1 MIGRLGKVFLA
12 FACGSAVGLSG
23 TPVFAQHVSTTA
35 TVHHATVAAIAINSV
50 GNIYATG
57 TTASKLFVTTENALK
72 RVCDAGGDPCYSD
85 AFVVKLDPS
94 GRLLYSTYLGGT
106 SNE

>member
-1 MIGRLGKVFLA
+1 MPLGSPSARERPLNAGYRSRISMIRRLMKVLVA

-23 TPVFAQHVSTTA
+23 TFVFAQHVSITA
-35 TVHHATVAAIAINSV
+35 TVQDATVAAIAVDSV

-72 RVCDAGGDPCYSD
+72 RVCDAGGAPC
-85 AFVVKLDPS
+85 
-94 GRLLYSTYLGGT
+94 
-106 SNE
+106 